1 MKHQGWIMAICA
13 VILLGAAALCFRL
26 NAPQTDVT
34 SIVYLPDTEKSEI
47 AEQETEQPDRAKT
60 GSSGSK
66 KKPEEPDAE
75 DSAGEPEREPI
86 YDLNAA
92 EKEDLMRVEG
102 IGEVLA
108 DAILAYRT
116 ERGGFTRR
124 AELTEIYGIGEI
136 LSARIMEEF
145 YIPDELPPAETMP
158 AKTEIPTPDD
168 VPKPEPEDV
177 PEPAAEEPP
186 EESAEDDRPEL
197 LFDLNA
203 VTYEQLMLLPDMR
216 PEWAEGIIT
225 VREKLEG
232 YFSLEE
238 LGLVDGLPDVY
249 AGTVLREHL
258 YLDKPEQ

>member
-1 MKHQGWIMAICA
+1 
-13 VILLGAAALCFRL
+13 
-26 NAPQTDVT
+26 
-34 SIVYLPDTEKSEI
+34 
-47 AEQETEQPDRAKT
+47 
-60 GSSGSK
+60 
-66 KKPEEPDAE
+66 
-75 DSAGEPEREPI
+75 
-86 YDLNAA
+86 
-92 EKEDLMRVEG
+92 MRVEG

-108 DAILAYRT
+108 DAILAYRS

-124 AELTEIYGIGEI
+124 AELTEIHGIGEI
-136 LSARIMEEF
+136 LSARIMAEF

-158 AKTEIPTPDD
+158 AKTEIPKPDD

-216 PEWAEGIIT
+216 PEWAEGIIS

-238 LGLVDGLPDVY
+238 LGLVDGLPDVLALGAAIY
-249 AGTVLREHL
+249 PPEALISACAMVSDGKRTATVESPPVVSSGTASLF
-258 YLDKPEQ
+258 